1 MSMVIQSPLD
11 IAACHDYPRRV
22 VFGARGLRKSY
33 GTVEAL
39 DDVDIDICEH
49 EILAVVGDNG
59 AGKSTLVRVLSGL
72 EQPDEGYLLRDGEQ
86 ISFSNVKEADNNGV
100 CAIFQNPAMCPAMD
114 VSDNVYMGRERM
126 KGPFIDK
133 KRMVEGTRD
142 VLKRMGSPLSPTRE
156 VRGLSEGERK
166 TLAFAQAMLK
176 NPDVLLLD
184 EPTSSLSVIQ
194 ASDVLNQMLSMREA
208 GKSLVMVCHNL
219 TDVFAVSDRIC
230 VMRHG
235 QVVATMRTRETSY
248 EAVVGYMAGV
258 PHSN

>member
-1 MSMVIQSPLD
+1 MPTIVQSPSGTVV
-11 IAACHDYPRRV
+11 HRDYPRRA

-33 GTVEAL
+33 GMVEAL
-39 DDVDIDICEH
+39 DEVDIDVCEH

-59 AGKSTLVRVLSGL
+59 AGKSTLVRILSGL
-72 EQPDEGYLLRDGEQ
+72 EQPDGGYLLRDGEEV
-86 ISFSNVKEADNNGV
+86 SFSSLREANDNGV
-100 CAIFQNPAMCPAMD
+100 CAIFQNPAMCPALD
-114 VSDNVYMGRERM
+114 VSDNVYMGRECM
-126 KGPFIDK
+126 KGPFVDK

-142 VLKRMGSPLSPTRE
+142 VLKKIGSPLSPTRE

-166 TLAFAQAMLK
+166 TLTFAQAMLK

-194 ASDVLNQMLSMREA
+194 TGDVLNQMLSMREA

-219 TDVFAVSDRIC
+219 IDVFAVSDRIC

-235 QVVATMRTRETSY
+235 RVVATLRTRETSY

-258 PHSN
+258 PYLN